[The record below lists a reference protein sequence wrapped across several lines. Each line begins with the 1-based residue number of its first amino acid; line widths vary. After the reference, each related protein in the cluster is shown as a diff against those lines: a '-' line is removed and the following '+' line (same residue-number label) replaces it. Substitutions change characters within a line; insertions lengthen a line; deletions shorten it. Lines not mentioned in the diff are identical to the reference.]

1 MKATTMK
8 NKYCLL
14 MRAALPALLIIAAFV
29 LNATANAQALPGSLW
44 YNGDFN
50 GFTWLSNEY
59 NTVVSQSNT
68 YDDFNVPSGPGWHV
82 TGLYS
87 ADLLTFGFGASSAE
101 WEIRTGVSN
110 GNAGTLVAGGILSPA
125 TLMPTG
131 RGGGGFIEYDVL
143 VSGLNITLAPGTY
156 FISVAPS
163 DFGSGRSL
171 NSATSGTNCVG
182 TPCGNDGNS
191 WFNSTFF
198 GVFFGPASD
207 QVGVSPADFSDG
219 VIGNV
224 VPEPATWA
232 LLTGGLGALLIAVR
246 RRRSY
251 SNR

>member
-1 MKATTMK
+1 
-8 NKYCLL
+8 
-14 MRAALPALLIIAAFV
+14 MRNLSALFVTAALVLLD
-29 LNATANAQALPGSLW
+29 ATANAQALPGSLW

-50 GFTWLSNEY
+50 GLTWLSNEY
-59 NTVVSQSNT
+59 NTAVSQSNT

-87 ADLLTFGFGASSAE
+87 ADLLTFGFSASSAE

-125 TLMPTG
+125 TLMGTG

-163 DFGSGRSL
+163 GFGTGRSL

-182 TPCGNDGNS
+182 TPCGSDGNAF
-191 WFNSTFF
+191 FNSTFF
-198 GVFFGPASD
+198 GAYFAPSTTWCGSECH
-207 QVGVSPADFSDG
+207 DFSDG
-219 VIGNV
+219 VIGTV
-224 VPEPATWA
+224 VPEPATVA
-232 LLTGGLGALLIAVR
+232 LLICGAGALLIALR
-246 RRRSY
+246 RRRAV
-251 SNR
+251 